1 MSAPYIVNYV
11 SLLAIL
17 ICNFTIGYKYGFMPE
32 NYLVILLCV
41 SNGIWSY
48 LYSKKPITT
57 NIYITIKDGKIAE
70 GKVIE
75 V

>member
-17 ICNFTIGYKYGFMPE
+17 ICNFTIGYNYGFMPE

-48 LYSKKPITT
+48 LYSKKPKVT
-57 NIYITIKDGKIAE
+57 NIHINIEGGKIADA
-70 GKVIE
+70 KVIE